1 MKCSI
6 RQKKNKV
13 IFIKLRLT
21 SCSTKTK
28 IQIDS
33 LSSGVSPNLTKKI
46 NEIKQKLH

>member
-1 MKCSI
+1 MKCLI

-13 IFIKLRLT
+13 IFIKLRLA
-21 SCSTKTK
+21 SCIKTK
-28 IQIDS
+28 IQVDS